1 MSGLSKLVG
10 HDDVRQWLAGAA
22 LSGRLPGSL
31 LLHGPAGI
39 GKQRLALWLGQTLLC
54 EQPGPSGPCDRCRNC
69 RLAGQLEHPD
79 LHWFF
84 PLPRPKSAGADRLS
98 EALEETRASEL
109 ADRRAQPYRP
119 VLPGE
124 LMGIYLAQVQ
134 TLRRLAIAR
143 PAMGSR
149 KVFVIGDAEALVPQ
163 EASTEAAN
171 ALLKVLEEPPTDT
184 VFILTAS
191 DQDELLPTIRSRL
204 LPVRVRPL
212 PLGMV
217 EETLLS
223 AGSAATPQ
231 QAELAARLSEGSIG
245 RALAFL
251 PVDGGPGPLEAIRLQ
266 ARDLLRAAV
275 GEKQHEIY
283 AAALGTSVAG
293 ARGVFTDVLDFL
305 ALWVRDLA
313 AVADG
318 AEELAVNADALEALR
333 RLATRLP
340 AGAAGAPD
348 ALRAI
353 DEARGLTRNNVNP
366 QLILAWLLR
375 AVGRA
380 LTRPVPAGI

>member
-1 MSGLSKLVG
+1 MSGLPTLVG
-10 HDDVRQWLAGAA
+10 HDSVRHWLASAA
-22 LSGRLPGSL
+22 VAGKLPGSL

-39 GKQRLALWLGQTLLC
+39 GKQRLALWLGQVLLC
-54 EQPGPSGPCDRCRNC
+54 EQPNSSGPCDQCRNC
-69 RLAGQLEHPD
+69 RLAVQLEHPD

-98 EALEETRASEL
+98 EALEDSRASEL
-109 ADRRAQPYRP
+109 ADRRGQPYRP

-124 LMGIYLAQVQ
+124 LTGIYLAQVQ

-149 KVFVIGDAEALVPQ
+149 KVFVVGDAEALVPQ

-171 ALLKVLEEPPTDT
+171 ALLKVLEEPPPDT

-212 PLGMV
+212 PLPMIR
-217 EETLLS
+217 ETLQ
-223 AGSAATPQ
+223 AAVKATPQ
-231 QAELAARLSEGSIG
+231 QVELAARLSEGSIG

-251 PVDGGPGPLEAIRLQ
+251 PVDGEPGPLEAIRLQ
-266 ARDLLRAAV
+266 ARQLLRAAV
-275 GEKQHEIY
+275 AEKQHEIY

-293 ARGVFTDVLDFL
+293 ARGAFTDVLDFL

-313 AVADG
+313 AIADG
-318 AEELAVNADALEALR
+318 AEELAVNADAVEALR
-333 RLATRLP
+333 RLAARLP

-375 AVGRA
+375 TVGSA

>member
-1 MSGLSKLVG
+1 MSGLPTLVG
-10 HDDVRQWLAGAA
+10 HEGVRSWLASAA
-22 LSGRLPGSL
+22 SAGQLPGSL

-39 GKQRLALWLGQTLLC
+39 GKQRLALWLGQVLLC
-54 EQPGPSGPCDRCRNC
+54 EQPMAEAPCDQCRGC
-69 RLAGQLEHPD
+69 RLALQLEHPD

-84 PLPRPKSAGADRLS
+84 PLARPKSAGADRLG
-98 EALEETRASEL
+98 EALEEARATEL
-109 ADRRAQPYRP
+109 ADRRAQPFRP

-143 PAMGSR
+143 PAMGRR
-149 KVFVIGDAEALVPQ
+149 KIFVVGDAEALVPQ

-171 ALLKVLEEPPTDT
+171 ALLKVLEEPPADT

-191 DQDELLPTIRSRL
+191 DPDELLPTIRSRL

-212 PLGMV
+212 PLALV
-217 EETLLS
+217 QQTVQTAVNASPE
-223 AGSAATPQ
+223 

-251 PVDGGPGPLEAIRLQ
+251 PADGEPGPLEAVRLQ
-266 ARDLLRAAV
+266 ARDYLRAAV
-275 GEKQHEIY
+275 SDKPHEVY
-283 AAALGTSVAG
+283 AAALGASVSG
-293 ARGVFTDVLDFL
+293 ARGAFTDVLDFL
-305 ALWVRDLA
+305 ALWIRDLA
-313 AVADG
+313 AMADG
-318 AEELAVNADALEALR
+318 ADELVVNADAVEALR

-340 AGAAGAPD
+340 TAAAGAPD

-375 AVGRA
+375 AVGEA
-380 LTRPVPAGI
+380 LRRPVPVGI